1 VVGSQNA
8 LFGGNPKVDRDHVRL
23 NDIVLFAHLGV
34 SDAEREVG
42 QRIHIDLDLEMDL
55 DRPAE
60 TDQLGDTANYEEI
73 YNRVVAVVEGSRHKL
88 MEHLAGLLIE
98 DLFSN
103 FPAREIRVRVRKPNV
118 PFAGSLASAE
128 IELMRTR

>member
-1 VVGSQNA
+1 M
-8 LFGGNPKVDRDHVRL
+8 DRDHVRL
-23 NDIVLFAHLGV
+23 NDVVLFAHLGV
-34 SDAEREVG
+34 SDAERQVG

-60 TDQLGDTANYEEI
+60 TDLLGDTANYEEI
-73 YNRVVAVVEGSRHKL
+73 YNRVVAVVGGSQHKL

-98 DLFSN
+98 DLFSK
-103 FPAREIRVRVRKPNV
+103 FPARVISVRVRKPNV

-128 IELMRTR
+128 IELVRTR

>member
-1 VVGSQNA
+1 M
-8 LFGGNPKVDRDHVRL
+8 DRDHVRL
-23 NDIVLFAHLGV
+23 NDVVLFAHLGV
-34 SDAEREVG
+34 SDAERQVG

-60 TDQLGDTANYEEI
+60 TDLLGDTANYEEV
-73 YNRVVAVVEGSRHKL
+73 YNRVVAVVGGSHHKL

-98 DLFSN
+98 DLFSK
-103 FPAREIRVRVRKPNV
+103 FPARVIRVRVRKPNV

-128 IELMRTR
+128 IELVRTR